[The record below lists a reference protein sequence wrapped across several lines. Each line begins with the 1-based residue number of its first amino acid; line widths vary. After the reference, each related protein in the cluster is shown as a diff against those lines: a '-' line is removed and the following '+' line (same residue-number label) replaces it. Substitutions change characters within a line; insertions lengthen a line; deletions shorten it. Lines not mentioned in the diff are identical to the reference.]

1 MLLLFV
7 VVGGEIESPG
17 VAPNFRH
24 FARMG
29 KTETVSPRPPL
40 RISKWQKGGNKR
52 VES

>member
-7 VVGGEIESPG
+7 VVGGEIEFPG

-29 KTETVSPRPPL
+29 KTETVSPPPL
-40 RISKWQKGGNKR
+40 KDQQVAKRWQ
-52 VES
+52 